1 MRIGGAPV
9 LDGEYGA
16 IITHKEGLGTP
27 GGERGKGVFI

>member
-16 IITHKEGLGTP
+16 IVTHKEGLVHNQVTSWGMD
-27 GGERGKGVFI
+27 R